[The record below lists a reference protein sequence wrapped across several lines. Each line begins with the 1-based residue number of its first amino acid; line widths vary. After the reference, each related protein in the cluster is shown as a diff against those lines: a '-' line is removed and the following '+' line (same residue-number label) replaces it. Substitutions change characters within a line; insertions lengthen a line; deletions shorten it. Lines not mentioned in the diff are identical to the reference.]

1 MNSQDNKEE
10 KEIQEGIQERKMQY
24 FLQFTPIIILI
35 IVSIYRSYYH
45 DIDKGLT
52 MSHDFFRI
60 IIDMGFNVGLYV
72 FMLYIIA
79 VVGFFFLMIFFKI

>member
-10 KEIQEGIQERKMQY
+10 KEIQEGIQEGKMQY

-52 MSHDFFRI
+52 MSHDSFRI
-60 IIDMGFNVGLYV
+60 IIDMGFNVGLYAFIV
-72 FMLYIIA
+72 YIIG
-79 VVGFFFLMIFFKI
+79 VVGLLSLFFFIPR